1 MDADVVVV
9 GGGPVGATLAMVL
22 ARAGRRVT
30 VVEKATLPRDKPCGE
45 GMMPSGVKVLARL
58 GIDLVAEGFPAVGG
72 VRFRLASGR
81 SVRGDLLTGPGCG
94 ARRIRLDP
102 LLAARAAATS
112 GVTFLAGCA
121 ALGLRTGTESVCL
134 DTQQGELTARVLV
147 GADGLRSQVAGWLGW
162 ARRPR
167 LRRTTSAPRHALVGH
182 LAVHGKQIPDEIV
195 ITLLGDVEVYAAPS
209 GQDEILVA
217 VLGSQG
223 RLRQAGRTVLESY
236 RAAVERAHPELAGA
250 ALAGRVWGAGPFR
263 ISPRTVAE
271 GRAFLVGDAA
281 GFLDPLTG
289 DGMAAGLMQAE
300 TLGHQLGGSADL
312 AGQGEVEAAAA
323 TYRAWRAG
331 QWRRRRKVTGLALAL
346 TGSPALAR
354 RAMAGV
360 SRRPAALEAMLEV
373 NDGTRGMIR
382 VGLRDWAALA
392 GF

>member
-9 GGGPVGATLAMVL
+9 GGGPVGASLAMLL

-30 VVEKATLPRDKPCGE
+30 VVEKAALPRDKPCGE
-45 GMMPSGVKVLARL
+45 GLMPSGVKVLARL
-58 GIDLVAEGFPAVGG
+58 GIDLVAEGFPTVGG
-72 VRFRLASGR
+72 VRFRLAGGR
-81 SVRGDLLTGPGCG
+81 SVRGDLLTGHGCG
-94 ARRIRLDP
+94 VRRIRLDP

-112 GVTFLAGCA
+112 GVTLLAGCA
-121 ALGLRTGTESVCL
+121 ALGLRAGRDRMRL

-147 GADGLRSQVAGWLGW
+147 GADGLRSPVAGWLGW
-162 ARRPR
+162 ARRPGR
-167 LRRTTSAPRHALVGH
+167 PRSAPRHALVGH
-182 LAVHGKQIPDEIV
+182 LAVHGQQISDEIV

-209 GQDEILVA
+209 GHDEILVA

-223 RLRQAGRTVLESY
+223 RLRQPGHTVVDSY

-250 ALAGRVWGAGPFR
+250 PLAGRVWGAGPFR
-263 ISPRTVAE
+263 ISPLTVAE

-289 DGMAAGLMQAE
+289 DGMSAGLMQAE
-300 TLGHQLGGSADL
+300 TLSRHLGGPTDL
-312 AGQGEVEAAAA
+312 ARQPEVDAAAA

-331 QWRRRRKVTGLALAL
+331 QWRRRRMVTSLALAL
-346 TGSPALAR
+346 TGSPARAR

-360 SRRPAALEAMLEV
+360 SRRPAALEALLEV
-373 NDGTRGMIR
+373 NDGTRGMIG